1 MLILDRARL
10 FTGSLDSA
18 IYLFGSITR
27 LDSSVSVL
35 PSISTNFTHHIS
47 AGLMDGTVVTGQ
59 NNISHPSIPT
69 AFESRNGVDDEVEDH
84 DQIEDANLP
93 GSLPVLRKG
102 YITFSKSGEEDLPCR
117 IERIWY
123 VNPYGHETRYN
134 ANKQVLEA
142 LECASTIIYSIGSL
156 YTSIIP
162 NLILRGVG
170 SAVAN
175 SAIRHKILILNSTI
189 DRETGPTSDP
199 YSAIDFVASIAKACA
214 YSRNQDMSDLSPFEY
229 RKYVTHVLHL
239 DGPGTPK
246 VDRAALG
253 ELGIDTMRMYGRNL
267 SVEGKERGVLRYDE
281 QALIQ
286 GLEATIGSRDVGIRS
301 RRNTLEK

>member
-1 MLILDRARL
+1 MEARARL

-27 LDSSVSVL
+27 LAAEVSVL
-35 PSISTNFTHHIS
+35 PAINTNFTHHIS
-47 AGLMDGTVVTGQ
+47 AGLTDGTIITGQ

-69 AFESRNGVDDEVEDH
+69 AFESGTNTPRDEVEDH
-84 DQIEDANLP
+84 DHIEDANLP
-93 GSLPVLRKG
+93 GSLPTLRKG

-117 IERIWY
+117 IDRIWY
-123 VNPYGHETRYN
+123 VNPYGQEIRYN

-142 LECASTIIYSIGSL
+142 LESASTIIYSIGSL

-162 NLILRGVG
+162 NIILRGVG
-170 SAVAN
+170 GAIAN
-175 SAIRHKILILNSTI
+175 PAIRHKILILNSTI

-199 YSAIDFVASIAKACA
+199 YNALDFIAAIARACA
-214 YSRNQDMSDLSPFEY
+214 YSRNQDTSQLSPHEY
-229 RKYVTHVLHL
+229 RTYVTHVLHL
-239 DGPGTPK
+239 EGPGTPR
-246 VDRAALG
+246 VDRAALR
-253 ELGIDTMRMYGRNL
+253 ELGIETMRLYGRNM
-267 SVEGKERGVLRYDE
+267 SVEGKDGGVLRYDE

-286 GLEATIGSRDVGIRS
+286 GLEATIGSRGVGPMS